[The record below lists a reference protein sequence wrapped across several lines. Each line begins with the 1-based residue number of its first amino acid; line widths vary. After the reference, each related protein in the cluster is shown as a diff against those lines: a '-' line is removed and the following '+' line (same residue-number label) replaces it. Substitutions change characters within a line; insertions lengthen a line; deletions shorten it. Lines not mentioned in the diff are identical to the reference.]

1 MSIDFRKIEGCASRA
16 ADIEAFIQR
25 LKQHKTF
32 RIDTE
37 GAGSAMSFGASSK
50 AGDGLD
56 LKDQIIEHLKGR
68 LYLELT
74 DIMRETS
81 RIDNK

>member
-1 MSIDFRKIEGCASRA
+1 MSIDFRKIENCAARA

-25 LKQHKTF
+25 LKRNETF

-37 GAGSAMSFGASSK
+37 GSGPAMSFGVASK
-50 AGDGLD
+50 AGDGLE
-56 LKDQIIEHLKGR
+56 LKEQIIEHLKGR

-81 RIDNK
+81 QIDNK

>member
-1 MSIDFRKIEGCASRA
+1 MSIDFRKIENCAARA

-37 GAGSAMSFGASSK
+37 GSGQAMSFGASSK

-56 LKDQIIEHLKGR
+56 LKDQIIEYLRGR
-68 LYLELT
+68 LCLELT

-81 RIDNK
+81 RIDK